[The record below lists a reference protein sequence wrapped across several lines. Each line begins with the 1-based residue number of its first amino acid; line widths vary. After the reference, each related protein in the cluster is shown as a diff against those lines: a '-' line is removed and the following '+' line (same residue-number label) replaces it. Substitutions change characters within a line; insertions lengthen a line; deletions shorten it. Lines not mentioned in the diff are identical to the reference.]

1 MERVLLNINHR
12 IQEGPTH
19 IADIFKQEKSLIV
32 AGLLGFLLAGICG
45 IWVLI
50 YGGPVAP
57 EGNIGKAFSF
67 NAALGIFLLST
78 AAILP
83 FSGMGTRSKAWF
95 RWSYI
100 LLALYSYFAETVQ
113 NFRGVDPRF
122 VRNGTVFDE
131 AVSNIF
137 VLVALLLVLFYVI
150 IAVQYFRR
158 RVLNANPEIV
168 LGIRYA
174 MIAVIIS
181 FAAGIW
187 ISVNTGRF
195 TGAGGNIIW
204 LHGFGFHALQVVPF
218 AAWLS
223 MITLNPASRLI
234 VIHLT
239 GISYLLGLMAIG
251 WQTLLGYTLFEWS
264 ALPIGAAFFFL
275 VAFILSAWMVGQ
287 AYVQHANQ
295 RINRSSHGR

>member
-1 MERVLLNINHR
+1 MNQGMLEVPNKAAGVL
-12 IQEGPTH
+12 
-19 IADIFKQEKSLIV
+19 KQERWLIM

-50 YGGPVAP
+50 YGAPVSP

-78 AAILP
+78 AALLP

-113 NFRGVDPRF
+113 NFRGLDPRF
-122 VRNGTVFDE
+122 VRNGSVFDE
-131 AVSNIF
+131 VVANGF
-137 VLVALLLVLFYVI
+137 ALVALLLVLFYVI

-223 MITLNPASRLI
+223 MITLHPASRYI

-239 GISYLLGLMAIG
+239 GVSYLLGLIAIG

-264 ALPIGAAFFFL
+264 ALPIAAAAFFL
-275 VAFILSAWMVGQ
+275 VAFILSAWMLGQ
-287 AYVQHANQ
+287 AYVQHVNQ

>member
-1 MERVLLNINHR
+1 MNHR
-12 IQEGPTH
+12 MLEVPHKAAGV
-19 IADIFKQEKSLIV
+19 FKQERWLIM

-50 YGGPVAP
+50 YGAPVGP

-83 FSGMGTRSKAWF
+83 FSGLGTRSKAWF

-113 NFRGVDPRF
+113 NFRGVDPRY
-122 VRNGTVFDE
+122 VRNGSVFDE
-131 AVSNIF
+131 AVSNLF
-137 VLVALLLVLFYVI
+137 VLVALLLVLFYVF

-187 ISVNTGRF
+187 ISINSGRF

-223 MITLNPASRLI
+223 MITLNPASRFI

-239 GISYLLGLMAIG
+239 GICYLLGLMSIG

-275 VAFILSAWMVGQ
+275 VAFILSAWMVGE
-287 AYVQHANQ
+287 AYVQHVNQ

>member
-1 MERVLLNINHR
+1 MNHR
-12 IQEGPTH
+12 MLEVPHKAAGV
-19 IADIFKQEKSLIV
+19 FKQERWLIM

-50 YGGPVAP
+50 YGAPVAP

-83 FSGMGTRSKAWF
+83 FSGLGTRSKAWF

-113 NFRGVDPRF
+113 NFRGVDPRY
-122 VRNGTVFDE
+122 VQNGSVFDE
-131 AVSNIF
+131 AVSNLF

-187 ISVNTGRF
+187 ISINSGRF

-223 MITLNPASRLI
+223 MITLNPASRFI

-239 GISYLLGLMAIG
+239 GICYLLGLMSIG

-287 AYVQHANQ
+287 AYVQHVNQ